1 MQIDLAFTKCSFGTY
16 WIHMELFANVSLGA
30 KGHGVKVCSWAAGDI
45 AEGIKMVREAGK
57 RPEKCRERPRGED
70 F

>member
-1 MQIDLAFTKCSFGTY
+1 
-16 WIHMELFANVSLGA
+16 MELFANVSLGA